1 MSDNG
6 FVGQAFPLAIPW
18 IGRRRPCP
26 TTCPMLPALHL
37 RALLVFRLHDER
49 FHFPSIFESVRCLR
63 SGVHVNT
70 KSMHLFD
77 RGSYIF
83 RIQTASEDYRNVGI
97 THDNSPANRP
107 IVCLSGAS

>member
-1 MSDNG
+1 MERTGKAMCKGPSRTAVAAKEAVSECWQRAS

-18 IGRRRPCP
+18 IGRRRACP
-26 TTCPMLPALHL
+26 TICPMLPALHL

-49 FHFPSIFESVRCLR
+49 FHFPRIFESVRCLR

-70 KSMHLFD
+70 KRMHLFD

-83 RIQTASEDYRNVGI
+83 RIQTAS
-97 THDNSPANRP
+97 
-107 IVCLSGAS
+107 